1 MKRRLM
7 AVLMACVMTLSLL
20 PISALATE
28 NSGMEFYKD
37 ARDNRDGTYTISM
50 EAWAT
55 GKTTTQEKPQPLD
68 IALVL
73 DVSGSM
79 DDPFAGTYQ
88 KKIDALKTAVNG
100 FIEGVAAKS
109 PDSKISIVKFAGDMA
124 NWVGNDTYQ
133 EGRYRYNHTQVV
145 VGLTPVAQAETL
157 KATVNSL
164 RAGGA
169 TSADYGM
176 QLANTA
182 LQSAT
187 NPKVVVMFT
196 DGKPNHDSGFDYS
209 VAAEV
214 VNTARSMKAG
224 GTTIYT
230 VGVFDSTN
238 DQDINTYMSSTSSN
252 CPNASAEVET
262 HWLWG
267 TTGWN
272 VTAGGSNSGKYYKTA
287 SSAEELNNIFT
298 TISQEI
304 SSAANAALNA
314 STTVVDTLSEYF
326 TFADTTNPVASVKL
340 YTADW
345 NGNSWNEAVEA
356 PANVTPSVD
365 GKTVRVTG
373 YDYAANYVHETQ
385 GQKLIIEITVVPSG
399 IGCASPQIPTNAD
412 RDVPAAQVVLNQTVV
427 TSAPGKTITGHAVI
441 YDLDGGQS

>member
-28 NSGMEFYKD
+28 NSGMEFYKT

-55 GKTTTQEKPQPLD
+55 GKTTTSTTTVPLD

-267 TTGWN
+267 TTG
-272 VTAGGSNSGKYYKTA
+272 
-287 SSAEELNNIFT
+287 
-298 TISQEI
+298 
-304 SSAANAALNA
+304 
-314 STTVVDTLSEYF
+314 
-326 TFADTTNPVASVKL
+326 
-340 YTADW
+340 
-345 NGNSWNEAVEA
+345 
-356 PANVTPSVD
+356 
-365 GKTVRVTG
+365 
-373 YDYAANYVHETQ
+373 
-385 GQKLIIEITVVPSG
+385 
-399 IGCASPQIPTNAD
+399 
-412 RDVPAAQVVLNQTVV
+412 
-427 TSAPGKTITGHAVI
+427 
-441 YDLDGGQS
+441 

>member
-1 MKRRLM
+1 M

-28 NSGMEFYKD
+28 NSGMEFTKD

-55 GKTTTQEKPQPLD
+55 GKTTTSTTTVPLD

-79 DDPFAGTYQ
+79 DDPFAGDQ

-109 PDSKISIVKFAGDMA
+109 PDSNISIVKFAGKIK
-124 NWVGNDTYQ
+124 NEVGNDTYR
-133 EGRYRYNHTQVV
+133 ENGYRYNNTQIVTN
-145 VGLTPVAQAETL
+145 LTPAGTGKDAL
-157 KATVNSL
+157 KAAVNSL

-176 QLANTA
+176 QLASGELASSTSGN
-182 LQSAT
+182 S
-187 NPKVVVMFT
+187 KVVVMFT
-196 DGKPNHDSGFDYS
+196 DGVPTHERDFNYR

-252 CPNASAEVET
+252 YPYAKAEVKT
-262 HWLWG
+262 WLG
-267 TTGWN
+267 FVIGWN
-272 VTAGGSNSGKYYKTA
+272 VTNGDSNSGKYYKTA
-287 SSAEELNNIFT
+287 SSAAELNNIFT
-298 TISQEI
+298 TISQDI
-304 SSAANAALNA
+304 SSAANAELNA

-326 TFADTTNPVASVKL
+326 TFADTTNPAASVKV
-340 YTADW
+340 YTVNNVN
-345 NGNSWNEAVEA
+345 NGTEW
-356 PANVTPSVD
+356 
-365 GKTVRVTG
+365 
-373 YDYAANYVHETQ
+373 AAEKRILRKALTS
-385 GQKLIIEITVVPSG
+385 LWL
-399 IGCASPQIPTNAD
+399 TN
-412 RDVPAAQVVLNQTVV
+412 R
-427 TSAPGKTITGHAVI
+427 SA
-441 YDLDGGQS
+441 